1 MGLRHRRMLSADR
14 SLPCDVVHF
23 SGKVPIARAEMCCEL
38 GSLQRQRAMVQP
50 RMSWASLFLRAYGIV
65 CNRHEFLRTSYMP
78 WPFPHLYL
86 HPHTV
91 AMVAM
96 HREYRERPRLCWARI
111 VDPAGRSL
119 REIQAKLDHYAS
131 QAPED
136 AFRKQFRLSRFP
148 IWLRRL
154 AWYVTLYGSGR
165 VRAKQVGTFSMSTLS
180 GQGVINR
187 DHPTLCTTSLTYGP
201 IDTQGRCLVTLVYDH
216 RVFDGMQAATA
227 LRDLQDCLA
236 DEVQG
241 ELAAGQR
248 SAA

>member
-119 REIQAKLDHYAS
+119 RALQAKLAPPVVEHAS
-131 QAPED
+131 GISRIRHRQGTHAP
-136 AFRKQFRLSRFP
+136 AAWCGALSPGRLLRPARARHGRGRPRWRLESRRTDRP
-148 IWLRRL
+148 RLGLLR
-154 AWYVTLYGSGR
+154 
-165 VRAKQVGTFSMSTLS
+165 
-180 GQGVINR
+180 
-187 DHPTLCTTSLTYGP
+187 
-201 IDTQGRCLVTLVYDH
+201 
-216 RVFDGMQAATA
+216 
-227 LRDLQDCLA
+227 
-236 DEVQG
+236 
-241 ELAAGQR
+241 
-248 SAA
+248 